1 MITDWTLTSREFLSY
16 YVYYVKM
23 SELDNLPNLYIGF
36 DLSTQQ
42 LKLTVIE
49 DTYQIVFEETVHFD
63 KELPHYGYI
72 I

>member
-1 MITDWTLTSREFLSY
+1 
-16 YVYYVKM
+16 M
-23 SELDNLPNLYIGF
+23 SEFDNLSNLYFGF

-49 DTYQIVFEETVHFD
+49 DTYKIVFEEIVHFD

>member
-1 MITDWTLTSREFLSY
+1 MFTSTEFLSH
-16 YVYYVKM
+16 YVKM

-49 DTYQIVFEETVHFD
+49 DTCQIVFEETVHFD